1 MPLSPAREI
10 SVQSL
15 MILGNGIHRKE
26 SVKKKR
32 GKLCDSKEGI
42 KANPYIE
49 YIKNTHAHKRRR
61 AHMRRN
67 VHRALYLSI
76 CEKRKMKEGKR

>member
-15 MILGNGIHRKE
+15 MILGNGVLRKE
-26 SVKKKR
+26 SVKKKC

-49 YIKNTHAHKRRR
+49 YIKTHTHTNADARICARTYTE
-61 AHMRRN
+61 
-67 VHRALYLSI
+67 LYI
-76 CEKRKMKEGKR
+76 

>member
-10 SVQSL
+10 SLQSL
-15 MILGNGIHRKE
+15 MILGNEIHRKE
-26 SVKKKR
+26 SVKKKC

-49 YIKNTHAHKRRR
+49 YIKTHTHTYADPHACERTYTE
-61 AHMRRN
+61 
-67 VHRALYLSI
+67 LYS
-76 CEKRKMKEGKR
+76 